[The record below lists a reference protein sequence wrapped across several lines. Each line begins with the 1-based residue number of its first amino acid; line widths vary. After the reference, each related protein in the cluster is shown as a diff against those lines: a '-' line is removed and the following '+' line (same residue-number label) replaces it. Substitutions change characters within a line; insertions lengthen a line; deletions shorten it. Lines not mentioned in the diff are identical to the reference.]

1 MPEQAPP
8 WEQLEAAAAS
18 LSRMQADIRGTVH
31 PQATVLGT
39 LQLGEGS
46 TILPG
51 TVIDG
56 HVRIGRNCTIGP
68 HAYVRGNTLI
78 EDDCHIGHAV
88 EVKSSIIRRGT
99 HIAHLSYVGDSILEE
114 DVNLGG
120 GCICSNFRHD
130 AANIRMPHNGA
141 LTDSGRNKLGCV
153 IGAHSRIGCNCTIL
167 PGRVLPPH
175 TATAPGTVV
184 SRPGNKGM

>member
-1 MPEQAPP
+1 MPEKAPP
-8 WEQLEAAAAS
+8 WELLDTAAAELAA
-18 LSRMQADIRGTVH
+18 MPADIRGTVH
-31 PQATVLGT
+31 PQATVAGV

-46 TILPG
+46 CILPG
-51 TVIDG
+51 TVIEG
-56 HVRIGRNCTIGP
+56 HVRIGRNCTVGP
-68 HAYVRGNTLI
+68 HAYIRGCTVI
-78 EDDCHIGHAV
+78 EDNCRIGHAV

-99 HIAHLSYVGDSILEE
+99 CVAHLSYVGDSILEE

-130 AANIRMPHNGA
+130 AGNIRMPHGGV

-167 PGRVLPPH
+167 PGRVLPPCS
-175 TATAPGTVV
+175 ATQPGSVV
-184 SRPGNKGM
+184 R